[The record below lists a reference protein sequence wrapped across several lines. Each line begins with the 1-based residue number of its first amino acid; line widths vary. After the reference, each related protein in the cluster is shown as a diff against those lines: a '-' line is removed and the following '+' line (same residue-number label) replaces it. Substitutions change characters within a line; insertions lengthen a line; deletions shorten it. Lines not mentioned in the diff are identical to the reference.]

1 MVSLDQ
7 IGDFEKVPMTLEAD
21 LDCGTL
27 SMGALLAL
35 KTGSIIRSSRP
46 AGDNIDLRVGGKLV
60 GYGEII
66 ANENMMAVRVTNIK
80 ELD

>member
-7 IGDFEKVPMTLEAD
+7 IDDFSKVPITLEAD

-27 SMGALLAL
+27 TIRSLLEL
-35 KTGSIIRSSRP
+35 KIGSIIRSGTP
-46 AGDNIDLRVGGKLV
+46 AGDNVDLHVGGKLV

-66 ANENMMAVRVTNIK
+66 ANEDALAVRVTNVK